1 MTATPCNM
9 IATCAALILVSSS
22 AVAADNPTAGD
33 QWERALLDAK
43 KRGDLPGPK
52 PGQRCLWSAKLGA
65 ALSDKSKRGCE
76 GCWSEAFR
84 LRADATRPG
93 RQNGSV

>member
-52 PGQRCLWSAKLGA
+52 PGQRCLWSEKLGA
-65 ALSDKSKRGCE
+65 CLWHTPKPLLKSLTPLKLG
-76 GCWSEAFR
+76 
-84 LRADATRPG
+84 
-93 RQNGSV
+93 